1 MKKHP
6 SQDAF
11 FFSVTIYNRL
21 KFYIMV
27 QNFLLK
33 LKVLAELI
41 MSSSIGYA
49 AFVYTFSSILVNIL
63 LIIVSLFILV
73 QALGTI
79 DKLNGYNTGK
89 PDDDKHH
96 PHSPGFPDHHH
107 HTTGFPDNDDDETG
121 NQETGLPDDYFPD
134 DEFPDNDADISDLTQ
149 DYSDF
154 SE

>member
-1 MKKHP
+1 
-6 SQDAF
+6 
-11 FFSVTIYNRL
+11 
-21 KFYIMV
+21 MV

-41 MSSSIGYA
+41 MSSSIAYA

-89 PDDDKHH
+89 LDDNHHH
-96 PHSPGFPDHHH
+96 PHSPGFPDNHHFP
-107 HTTGFPDNDDDETG
+107 GFPDNDDDETG
-121 NQETGLPDDYFPD
+121 NQETGLPDNYFPD
-134 DEFPDNDADISDLTQ
+134 DEFPDNNADISDLSQ